1 MALSSHEIKAKF
13 LAFFAS
19 KQHTFVQS
27 SPIVVKG
34 DPTLMFTNA
43 GMNQFKDYF
52 LGNAEAPYKRVVN
65 SQKCLRV
72 SGKHNDLE
80 EVGHDHYHHTMFE
93 MLGNWSFGD
102 FFKQDAIAWAWE
114 LMTEV
119 YGLPKD
125 QLYVTVF
132 EGDAAANI
140 SFDQEAHDR
149 WAEFI
154 DPKRILK
161 GNKKDNFWEMGD
173 TGPCGPCSEIHFDMR
188 SAEQREALDGATLVN
203 QDHPEVIEIWNLV
216 FMEFNRKAD
225 GSLER
230 LPAQHVDTGMGFER
244 LVRGIQGK
252 SSNYDTDI
260 FQFIIQNTAKL
271 CGKNYG
277 DDEKQDIA
285 FRVIADHL
293 RAVSLCIADGQLP
306 SNTGAGY
313 VVRRVLRRAIRYG
326 YSYLGFQESFFNQLV
341 PALADYFASS
351 FPELKAQESFVQR
364 VIQEEENSFFRTL
377 STGMG
382 RLGAFIDQHPN
393 GIVDG
398 ATAFELYDT
407 FGFPIDLTD
416 LIARERGCSVDM
428 DGFQTALQAQKDRS
442 KADAAKQTGDWHTI
456 MADSEESFCGY
467 DTTQSVTEISRHRT
481 IVAKGKNLYQVVL
494 DICPFYAES
503 GGQVGDSGQLVGQD
517 GEVVQVLDTQKENK
531 LHVLV
536 CDKLPKNMNQAF
548 TAQVDVNRRNSIS
561 SNHSATHLMHSALRE
576 ALGTHVAQKGSLVN
590 DTALRFDFSHFGK
603 MTDEEIAQVE
613 VRVNEKIREGIAL
626 KEHRNV
632 PIAEAQKMGATALFG
647 EKYGEFVRVIE
658 FDADY
663 SMELCGGTHVANTSQ
678 IGFFKILGESSVAA
692 GVRRIEAVTQQSA
705 LDYINGELEALSQVK
720 IALGNPKDVVSAVN
734 KVLEENASMRKQL
747 EQMELQQ
754 VMGLKAGLMEK
765 VQTVGGVPMV
775 IEELTLPSADAA
787 KQLCFQLKQS
797 LGNPVVVLAYLA
809 DEKPGLAIYIDD
821 QWVAEKGWN
830 ASQMIRECAKEIQ
843 GGGGGQP
850 FFATAG
856 GKNTAGLSAAL
867 ASAKSLLGA

>member
-1 MALSSHEIKAKF
+1 
-13 LAFFAS
+13 
-19 KQHTFVQS
+19 
-27 SPIVVKG
+27 
-34 DPTLMFTNA
+34 
-43 GMNQFKDYF
+43 
-52 LGNAEAPYKRVVN
+52 
-65 SQKCLRV
+65 
-72 SGKHNDLE
+72 
-80 EVGHDHYHHTMFE
+80 
-93 MLGNWSFGD
+93 
-102 FFKQDAIAWAWE
+102 
-114 LMTEV
+114 
-119 YGLPKD
+119 
-125 QLYVTVF
+125 
-132 EGDAAANI
+132 
-140 SFDQEAHDR
+140 
-149 WAEFI
+149 
-154 DPKRILK
+154 
-161 GNKKDNFWEMGD
+161 
-173 TGPCGPCSEIHFDMR
+173 
-188 SAEQREALDGATLVN
+188 
-203 QDHPEVIEIWNLV
+203 
-216 FMEFNRKAD
+216 
-225 GSLER
+225 
-230 LPAQHVDTGMGFER
+230 
-244 LVRGIQGK
+244 
-252 SSNYDTDI
+252 
-260 FQFIIQNTAKL
+260 
-271 CGKNYG
+271 
-277 DDEKQDIA
+277 
-285 FRVIADHL
+285 
-293 RAVSLCIADGQLP
+293 
-306 SNTGAGY
+306 
-313 VVRRVLRRAIRYG
+313 
-326 YSYLGFQESFFNQLV
+326 
-341 PALADYFASS
+341 LADYFASS

-382 RLGAFIDQHPN
+382 RLGTFIDQHPK
-393 GIVDG
+393 GVVDG

-428 DGFQTALQAQKDRS
+428 DGFQVALQAQKDRS

-494 DICPFYAES
+494 DVCPFYAES

-517 GEVVQVLDTQKENK
+517 GEIVRVLDTQKENK

-536 CDKLPKNMNQAF
+536 CDKLPKNMDQSF

-590 DTALRFDFSHFGK
+590 DSALRFDFSHFGK
-603 MTDEEIAQVE
+603 MSDEEIAQVE

-647 EKYGEFVRVIE
+647 EKYGEYVRVIE

-705 LDYINGELEALSQVK
+705 LDYINGQLEELSQVK
-720 IALGNPKDVVSAVN
+720 IALGNPKDVVSAVS

-747 EQMELQQ
+747 E
-754 VMGLKAGLMEK
+754 LMEAEQVSALKLSLLQK
-765 VQTVGGVPMV
+765 VQTISGIPM
-775 IEELTLPSADAA
+775 ILEQMLLPSADAA
-787 KQLCFQLKQS
+787 KQLCFQLKQE
-797 LGNPVVVLAYLA
+797 LNNPVVVLAYLA
-809 DEKPGLAIYIDD
+809 EDKPGLAIYVDD
-821 QWVAEKGWN
+821 QWVAERGWN

-856 GKNTAGLSAAL
+856 GKNAEGLSAAL